1 MTVAEP
7 FAVVELFTSEE
18 ARWKGHPLYEE
29 VVHFIARQEKGARCL
44 VTRAIAGC
52 HEDGQIATHRVL
64 DLSYNMPVKIEIL
77 LPPAEVD
84 SAVAELRRMAPDAV
98 ILVRGEPHASA

>member
-1 MTVAEP
+1 
-7 FAVVELFTSEE
+7 
-18 ARWKGHPLYEE
+18 
-29 VVHFIARQEKGARCL
+29 
-44 VTRAIAGC
+44 
-52 HEDGQIATHRVL
+52 VL